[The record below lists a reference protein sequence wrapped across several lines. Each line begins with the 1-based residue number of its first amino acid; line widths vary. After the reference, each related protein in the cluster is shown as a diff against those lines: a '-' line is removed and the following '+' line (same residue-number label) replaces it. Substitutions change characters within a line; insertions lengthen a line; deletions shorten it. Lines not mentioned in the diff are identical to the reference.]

1 MGKRSGFTR
10 RKQDAYMT
18 TDIRAVQALL
28 PYLNNIDTFAEP
40 CAGELH
46 LVTQLT
52 AAGLHCDMINDI
64 SWTPGMDALQIK
76 DFGKVDA
83 IITNPPWS
91 RQLLHPMIM
100 HFIKFAPTWLLFDSD
115 WAYTMQARHYLPYC
129 TDIVPT
135 PRLKWMQGSK
145 HTAKDNTS
153 WYRFAVVRTG
163 QTVFHARS
171 FNSKP
176 NAAQLANLTQKRK
189 AA

>member
-1 MGKRSGFTR
+1 MGKRSDFKR
-10 RKQDAYMT
+10 RNQDAYMT
-18 TDIRAVQALL
+18 TDTRAVQALL
-28 PYLNNIDTFAEP
+28 PYLTNVEWYAEP
-40 CAGELH
+40 CAG
-46 LVTQLT
+46 QL
-52 AAGLHCDMINDI
+52 DMVKQLDATGRRCRMVNDI
-64 SWTPGMDALQIK
+64 SWTPGMDALKITN
-76 DFGKVDA
+76 FGNVDA
-83 IITNPPWS
+83 IITNPPWT
-91 RQLLHPMIM
+91 RQILHPMIM

-135 PRLKWMQGSK
+135 PRLKWITNSK
-145 HTAKDNTS
+145 HTSKDNTS